1 MATSCTW
8 CRALTALVIAA
19 LVFPSAPVSA
29 LEHVPAKAPPVRD
42 VELAYGG
49 LLVGRL
55 TDANGRPVVNA
66 PVSVLSAGK
75 PLAAMHTDGEGVFA
89 VAKLRGGV
97 HEIATADAVQ
107 VCRLWAPGTAPPGAP
122 KSIDVVASGDVVR
135 GQYGPPP
142 GNRLLCKAKE
152 WATNPFIVG
161 GVVAAAVA
169 IPVALSDDDG
179 PHS

>member
-1 MATSCTW
+1 MANSSTW
-8 CRALTALVIAA
+8 RSVITALAITGLVLPITPAA
-19 LVFPSAPVSA
+19 AEQASSV
-29 LEHVPAKAPPVRD
+29 EKPAVRD
-42 VELAYGG
+42 VELAFGG

-55 TDANGRPVVNA
+55 SDANGRPLPNA
-66 PVSVLSAGK
+66 PVSLLTAGK
-75 PLAAMHTDGEGVFA
+75 VLAATHTDDEGVFA

-97 HEIATADAVQ
+97 HEIATAEGVE

-122 KSIDVVASGDVVR
+122 QSVEVVAPGEVVR

-142 GNRLLCKAKE
+142 GNRFIKKAKV

>member
-1 MATSCTW
+1 MATLCTSG
-8 CRALTALVIAA
+8 RVLTALAVAGLMIP
-19 LVFPSAPVSA
+19 VAPTFARENSPVD
-29 LEHVPAKAPPVRD
+29 PPLVRD

-55 TDANGRPVVNA
+55 IDPSGRPIANA

-75 PLAAMHTDGEGVFA
+75 SLVTMQTDDAGVFA

-97 HEIATADAVQ
+97 HEITTTDSVQ
-107 VCRLWAPGTAPPGAP
+107 LCRLWVQGTAPPGAP
-122 KSIDVVASGDVVR
+122 QSIDVVSPGDIIR

-142 GNRLLCKAKE
+142 GNRLIRKAKV

>member
-1 MATSCTW
+1 MANSSTW
-8 CRALTALVIAA
+8 GRVLTALAITGLILPMAPAA
-19 LVFPSAPVSA
+19 AQHSASA
-29 LEHVPAKAPPVRD
+29 EKSAVRD

-55 TDANGRPVVNA
+55 TDANGRPLANV
-66 PVSVLSAGK
+66 PVSLLSAGK
-75 PLAAMHTDGEGVFA
+75 QLAATHTDDEGVFA

-97 HEIATADAVQ
+97 HEIATAESVE

-122 KSIDVVASGDVVR
+122 QSVEVVAPGEVVR

-142 GNRLLCKAKE
+142 GNRFIKKAKV